1 LSPISFNNTTNT
13 TNNSNNNPK
22 FKIQTRLVCLLGNG
36 VFYLIDCTLGSN
48 NYQKQLNNNIVFVPT
63 LASKDDCAIDFVACK
78 QLLNLIIVISET
90 KKIFLMDIELGQFII
105 ELDNTTDFKID
116 LEKIQLSL
124 ASKDSLLFV
133 RTSKISF
140 VNENEIK
147 EIKLMFYSL
156 KLIPRMDDYYSRS
169 HIQLH
174 DNYLPN
180 GSFLKDRIKNLMKT
194 R

>member
-1 LSPISFNNTTNT
+1 MPPISFNTNN
-13 TNNSNNNPK
+13 NNSNNNPK
-22 FKIQTRLVCLLGNG
+22 FKITTRLVCLLGNG
-36 VFYLIDCTLGSN
+36 VFYLIDCTLGN
-48 NYQKQLNNNIVFVPT
+48 KQHQTQLNNIVFVPT
-63 LASKDDCAIDFVACK
+63 LASRDDCAIDFVTCK

-124 ASKDSLLFV
+124 TSKDSLLFV
-133 RTSKISF
+133 KTSKISL

-147 EIKLMFYSL
+147 DVKLMFYSL
-156 KLIPRMDDYYSRS
+156 KLIPRMDDYYSRNY
-169 HIQLH
+169 IQLQ

-180 GSFLKDRIKNLMKT
+180 GSFLKDRIISLMKT